1 MFAESSDGKMLWKVT
16 LVRPRHGWEEIII
29 TVRKFIFR
37 GSELECLRMAV

>member
-1 MFAESSDGKMLWKVT
+1 MCAETADGKILWKVT

-37 GSELECLRMAV
+37 GSELEWLRMAV